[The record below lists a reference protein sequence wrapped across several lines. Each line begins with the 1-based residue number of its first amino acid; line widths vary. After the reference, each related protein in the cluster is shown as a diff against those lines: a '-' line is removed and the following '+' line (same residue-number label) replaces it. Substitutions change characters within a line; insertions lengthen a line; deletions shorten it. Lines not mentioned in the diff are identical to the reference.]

1 MTWTQIPTSHRGDA
15 VVSTRQRVA
24 AFLGL
29 LALGFLLGHVHP
41 AHDAETGHIDAPVVS
56 DDHAHHEHSS
66 HVVVDTTPCIGCRSF
81 DEHPIAATRSE
92 GTVQTDLVVRAFP
105 DRRGGA
111 SRAPFAGLPAT
122 RAPPI
127 A

>member
-1 MTWTQIPTSHRGDA
+1 MPRTQISSSHREDA
-15 VVSTRQRVA
+15 VASTRQRVA
-24 AFLGL
+24 AFVGL

-41 AHDAETGHIDAPVVS
+41 AHDAETGHVDTPVVS
-56 DDHAHHEHSS
+56 GDHDHHEHSS
-66 HVVVDTTPCIGCRSF
+66 HVVVDTTPCVGCRSF

-92 GTVQTDLVVRAFP
+92 GVVHTDLVVRALP
-105 DRRGGA
+105 DRAAGA